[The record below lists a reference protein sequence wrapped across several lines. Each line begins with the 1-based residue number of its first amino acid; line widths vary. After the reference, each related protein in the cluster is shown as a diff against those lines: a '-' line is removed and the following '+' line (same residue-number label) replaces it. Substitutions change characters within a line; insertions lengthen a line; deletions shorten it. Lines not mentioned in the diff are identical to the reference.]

1 MKFNGEIKFPD
12 VDHPGVPAQIRIE
25 DLQIELV
32 LEGES
37 LGRWSLYDVH
47 ARRLVSSAFSIDLDG
62 TEVTFVAEDP
72 IDFAYRGVEHMA
84 ETWAAIKAKQI
95 ATRTLAVRK
104 SRRGTSPSRLSELR
118 SAMEENLS
126 VHEPLRRIAGE
137 PTESVPAAESPVPSG
152 YLADVDFSSR
162 FDADVPST
170 SPAAGPSPMTE
181 DLASVESER
190 LALEAERRRLQEERE
205 ALQRELREAEQR
217 EQDRITA
224 FRIEMQRLEAERREM
239 LSRLEAAGE
248 SVADFEDVPDVADVI
263 ASESVDT
270 GVADPVAEVV
280 EEPEADQAVEES
292 VAVEPPRAEPI
303 EEPLTVDVPETI
315 DESAPEPVDESVEEP
330 LDPEETVSDVA
341 EAGKPEEPA
350 DLDEPDDERSLAP
363 VGGPTDDPGDTS
375 VLDLSDMDHGP
386 NGEVANEE
394 LAPVPEHEPAM
405 AGAARDSRSGLM
417 GAVRAAFARGGGR
430 THEHQFVAAPGGLG
444 ITRWV
449 CEECGYVS
457 ISVGED

>member
-25 DLQIELV
+25 DLQVELV

-137 PTESVPAAESPVPSG
+137 PTESVPATEAPVPSG

-162 FDADVPST
+162 FDTDVPALPT
-170 SPAAGPSPMTE
+170 PAGAAPTTE
-181 DLASVESER
+181 ELASVELER
-190 LALEAERRRLQEERE
+190 SALEAERRRLQEERE

-248 SVADFEDVPDVADVI
+248 SVADFESVPDVADVI
-263 ASESVDT
+263 ASEPVET
-270 GVADPVAEVV
+270 VVADPASEALEEPEVQEVV
-280 EEPEADQAVEES
+280 EESVPVIPEES
-292 VAVEPPRAEPI
+292 AELATPDAT
-303 EEPLTVDVPETI
+303 EEPG
-315 DESAPEPVDESVEEP
+315 
-330 LDPEETVSDVA
+330 ETVAPDV
-341 EAGKPEEPA
+341 EDAGQPEEPE
-350 DLDEPDDERSLAP
+350 DLDEPDEEHRLAP
-363 VGGPTDDPGDTS
+363 VGGPMDDPGDES
-375 VLDLSDMDHGP
+375 VLDLSEMDHGP
-386 NGEVANEE
+386 NGEVANKE
-394 LAPVPEHEPAM
+394 LGPVPEQEPAL